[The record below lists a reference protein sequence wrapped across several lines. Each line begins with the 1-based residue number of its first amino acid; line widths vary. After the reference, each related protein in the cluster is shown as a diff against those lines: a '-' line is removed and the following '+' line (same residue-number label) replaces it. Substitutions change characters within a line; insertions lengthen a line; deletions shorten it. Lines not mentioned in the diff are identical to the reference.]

1 MTLVMNKISGQFRVP
16 TVACLITGGQEAVRE
31 MRREEGQK

>member
-16 TVACLITGGQEAVRE
+16 TVVYLITGGQEAVRE
-31 MRREEGQK
+31 MRREERQK